1 MKIQPRK
8 TAAVPKYA
16 ALMAAA
22 VMLTGCGYDGEVAL
36 DGETQVLDSQV
47 QIDGDMQVCPDPE
60 PSDPE
65 EDPADYKDGVPA
77 AAIAACNSQEQLESA
92 FEQYGISL
100 FQADAPA
107 DVAGE
112 YQATGF
118 LDNDDTVHVC
128 FFTAGCGKEELYAE
142 NGFAQH
148 DWGFVGTVQYP
159 RGAAEQIAIR
169 TAFIAAEPEHTE
181 GLTAEEAAQI
191 AADLMGAADDTSEE
205 PEEVHSDEN

>member
-1 MKIQPRK
+1 MHRPPNVLRVKEAIRMKIQPRN

-60 PSDPE
+60 PSVPE

-92 FEQYGISL
+92 FEQYGI
-100 FQADAPA
+100 
-107 DVAGE
+107 
-112 YQATGF
+112 
-118 LDNDDTVHVC
+118 
-128 FFTAGCGKEELYAE
+128 
-142 NGFAQH
+142 
-148 DWGFVGTVQYP
+148 
-159 RGAAEQIAIR
+159 
-169 TAFIAAEPEHTE
+169 
-181 GLTAEEAAQI
+181 
-191 AADLMGAADDTSEE
+191 
-205 PEEVHSDEN
+205 